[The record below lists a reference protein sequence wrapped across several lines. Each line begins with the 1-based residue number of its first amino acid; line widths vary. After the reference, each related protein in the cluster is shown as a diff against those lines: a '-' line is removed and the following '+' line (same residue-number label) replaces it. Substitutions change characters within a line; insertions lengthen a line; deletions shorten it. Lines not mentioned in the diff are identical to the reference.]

1 MICHHGP
8 ISGVAAHA
16 GSYVATAGYD
26 NQVILW
32 DRATQRA
39 LSRANHDHLANHL
52 VFSPDGRFLL
62 TSSSDYSARLWSVPD
77 LRLISVFAGHQ
88 DDVEMAAFHP
98 SEDLVATASRDCTV
112 GVYSFNGQL
121 RASLH
126 GHSADVIS
134 VAWSTDGKELIS
146 SSDDGTL
153 KRWSLD
159 RGELIADIDMGGV
172 ETDTVVVAQDGTI
185 YAGNDAGEI
194 ITVTSGGSSAR
205 SAHSAGVK
213 RLVYNAARRQLVSLS
228 YDRSFKIW
236 SVGRDLH
243 EIASSSFPAEVWPRS
258 CAFVD
263 DDTLAFGTFGS
274 SYAVHCISTGEWNLR
289 YVASTPGLNAVSTLD
304 GAVIT
309 VGDAGIVYRDGV
321 VLCVLGSLC
330 NFLTRVGPTAV
341 TGGQLGVLFDAAT
354 GRQLYQHRSPLNCAA
369 QFTGLHGTTCVVVG
383 AYTGEGVVLELQSD
397 GTLEHR
403 ATLRLHDNAVKG
415 LAVSG
420 NSIFSVCADTSAAWF
435 DTSTLLEV
443 GRVSSAHDKIAN
455 GCVALPGGR
464 FASVSR
470 DLTLRLWKD
479 STVHTVPTPH
489 DHSIK
494 CVSASTD
501 GRLIATGSYNGV
513 LAVYDL
519 VDRHWRIL
527 PRQTTSGISSLHYD
541 DARQMF
547 LASSYDGAVY
557 ETPRGA
563 GWSP

>member
-1 MICHHGP
+1 VISHHGP

-16 GSYVATAGYD
+16 GTYVATAGYD

-62 TSSSDYSARLWSVPD
+62 TSSSDYSSRLWSVPD
-77 LRLISVFAGHQ
+77 LRLVSVFAAHT

-98 SEDLVATASRDCTV
+98 HEDLVATASRDCTV
-112 GVYSFNGQL
+112 GVYSFDGQL
-121 RASLH
+121 QASFR
-126 GHSADVIS
+126 GHRADVIS
-134 VAWSTDGKELIS
+134 VVWSADGTELVS

-153 KRWSLD
+153 KRWSLA
-159 RGELIADIDMGGV
+159 RRELIEDIDLGGM

-185 YAGNDAGEI
+185 YAGNDTGEI
-194 ITVTSGGSSAR
+194 ITVTPSGSCAR
-205 SAHSAGVK
+205 PAHSAGVK
-213 RLVYNAARRQLVSLS
+213 RLVYHPARRQLVSLS

-236 SVGRDLH
+236 SVGGDLR

-258 CAFVD
+258 CTFVD

-274 SYAVHCISTGEWNLR
+274 SYALHRISTAEWNTQH
-289 YVASTPGLNAVSTLD
+289 VAPTPGLNAVTTLD
-304 GAVIT
+304 GTVIT
-309 VGDAGIVYRDGV
+309 VGDAGVVHRDGV
-321 VLCVLGSLC
+321 ELSVPGSLC
-330 NFLTRVGPTAV
+330 NFLCRVGPTVV
-341 TGGQLGVLFDAAT
+341 TGGQLGVLFDAVT
-354 GRQLYQHRSPLNCAA
+354 GRALYQHRSPLNCAA
-369 QFTGLHGTTCVVVG
+369 QFTGANGTRRVVVG
-383 AYTGEGVVLELQSD
+383 AYTGEGVVLELQPD
-397 GTLEHR
+397 GTLTHC

-420 NSIFSVCADTSAAWF
+420 NSIFSVCADTGASWF
-435 DTSTLLEV
+435 DTATLRET
-443 GRVSSAHDKIAN
+443 GRVGSAHDKIAN
-455 GCVALPGGR
+455 GCVALPDGR

-470 DLTLRLWKD
+470 DLTLRLWEG
-479 STVHTVPTPH
+479 STAEVVPTPH

-501 GRLIATGSYNGV
+501 GQLIATGSYNGV
-513 LAVYDL
+513 LALYDRT
-519 VDRHWRIL
+519 DRRWRIA

-541 DARQMF
+541 DARRAF

-557 ETPRGA
+557 QVPRDGA
-563 GWSP
+563 